1 MPDEQSST
9 DVIVELENRRYA
21 AMVAGDVD
29 TLDELLSDR
38 LVYGHTRG
46 NRDSKAV
53 YLAKIADGRLAYDS
67 IEHPVEQVLPA
78 GDTAVV
84 IGQMIATARSEG
96 RPIRM
101 HNTCMVVWT
110 LEDGR
115 WRVLG
120 YQATP
125 LVA

>member
-1 MPDEQSST
+1 MPDGQST
-9 DVIVELENRRYA
+9 TEAIVELENRRYA
-21 AMVAGDVD
+21 AMVAGDVT

-46 NRDSKAV
+46 NRDTKAV
-53 YLAKIADGRLAYDS
+53 YLAKIAEGRLAYDT
-67 IEHPVEQVLPA
+67 IEHPVDQVLLA

-84 IGQMIATARSEG
+84 IGEMIATARAEG
-96 RPIRM
+96 RSITM

-110 LEDGR
+110 REGGR
-115 WRVLG
+115 WRVIG